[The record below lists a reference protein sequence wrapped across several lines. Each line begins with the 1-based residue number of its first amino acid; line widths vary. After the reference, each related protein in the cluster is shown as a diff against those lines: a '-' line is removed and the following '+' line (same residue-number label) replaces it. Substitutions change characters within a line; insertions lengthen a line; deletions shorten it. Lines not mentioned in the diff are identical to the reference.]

1 MSVQKKQTAQH
12 LFEKAPV
19 EQRQTRPRVRNENLM
34 QLTHP
39 LEISLPGVVS
49 EPSEQDDAQLVKASQ
64 HGDQHAFAILV
75 QRHQRRV
82 FTMVLRMLQDYE
94 EASEITQEAFL
105 AAWQGLPSF
114 RGEARFAIWL
124 YRIAYHCAL
133 KQLERRKRE
142 RSLQAAMEAEQI
154 LEEVNEEKQAED
166 MLELCSRQ
174 AMVREQME
182 KLPAKYRSV
191 LILRPLQERT
201 YGEMAA
207 ILTMPMGT
215 IKTQLVR
222 ARHLLKERLSN
233 AFSNAP

>member
-1 MSVQKKQTAQH
+1 
-12 LFEKAPV
+12 
-19 EQRQTRPRVRNENLM
+19 
-34 QLTHP
+34 
-39 LEISLPGVVS
+39 
-49 EPSEQDDAQLVKASQ
+49 
-64 HGDQHAFAILV
+64 
-75 QRHQRRV
+75 
-82 FTMVLRMLQDYE
+82 MVLRMLQDYE

-114 RGEARFAIWL
+114 RGEARFATWL

-166 MLELCSRQ
+166 MLELRSRQ